1 MKNKIFYGILFALMA
16 VFAVSCSDDDY
27 AINTT
32 PLLGDNSVV
41 TGTADVTPVSAIVKG
56 SVNGLDGQAASS
68 YATGFYYGTAADAL
82 TERVAASG
90 GQEFVATIS
99 GKPGEVIYYQAFVTL
114 QGKVTY
120 KGDVKSLIL
129 TDATATTGEASNVEA
144 NKAVLFGSASKFTED
159 SKVGVLISCKPDEE
173 SVRGGVKFE
182 GTTADNFDVTVKG
195 LLPNTT
201 YYYTAYV
208 DLGGGVVYGEVKQ
221 FTTPAQQFDVENDLV
236 DLGLSTK
243 WARYN
248 LGTTSETELGGL
260 FGFGDMTGFN
270 TSVDPADYA
279 SADIYKTAQDV
290 ANQIY
295 GGKVTMPTIDEFE
308 ELFTC
313 CQVEWQT
320 VATDDGEIG
329 GYKFTGPNGN
339 SIFMP
344 AAGSRTG
351 QTVNGVGTEG
361 RYLSGSINPANNQFA
376 QSFLFTEGG
385 YSRATTPVYQA
396 LAVRPVSV
404 AKNIP
409 FKKELLYKTWE
420 IDLTPKGECKYFTS
434 PIYFY
439 RSNSNW
445 GSTTNNEPIIGAGED
460 WLPGSFGDISWF
472 ISNAD
477 MCKGYITFNEDGTA
491 EVSRYTTAGTEVK
504 ESGTYTIDEDNKTI
518 TLAGMQIL
526 APANFEE
533 GNNVVS
539 LSKELRI
546 LSLTDKSMQI
556 SVGRQGDNEQLSINM
571 IPQMEKYGYTAKL
584 TCYGDG
590 VDGPQP
596 DEWNSATV
604 TVAGGQTGTYTVT
617 FNAEAPRTNG
627 KVFILDIVGFAE
639 AYPNAFVKIDA
650 IKADG
655 NEVKFD
661 ANKFYYGDIEGNGN
675 FRIEL
680 ANIWGKGG
688 KDNGL
693 ADTPFHEGG
702 GATNNETALAFNS
715 TFEVT
720 FTIVSLD
727 ANLEFNVKQTA
738 VGLNEDWGM
747 PGNWGKENPAAIK
760 VVMENNQYKLTTTDN
775 VTLSLAADE
784 CSLNEEKGFTP
795 SNGAVNVVDVVD
807 IRKFF
812 PGFSADLISVTN
824 DGSNVPFDATKLIT
838 GDIEGKGNFRIELHN
853 IWGAGT
859 AANPAFTGTT
869 SVLEN
874 NVVTSLGFT
883 QSSIYTIG
891 NFSTNLFP
899 LPW

>member
-56 SVNGLDGQAASS
+56 SVSGLDGQAASS
-68 YATGFYYGTAADAL
+68 YTTGFYYGTAADAL

-90 GQEFVATIS
+90 GQEFTASIS
-99 GKPGEVIYYQAFVTL
+99 GEPGEVIYYQAFVTL
-114 QGKVTY
+114 QGRLTY
-120 KGDVKSLIL
+120 KGDVKSLVL
-129 TDATATTGEASNVEA
+129 TDATATTGAASNVEA
-144 NKAVLFGSASKFTED
+144 NKALLLGSASKYTAD
-159 SKVGVLISCKPDEE
+159 SKVGVIISCKSDEE
-173 SVRGGVKFE
+173 AVRGGVKFE

-351 QTVNGVGTEG
+351 QNISGVGKEG

-376 QSFLFTEGG
+376 QSFLFTESG

-420 IDLTPKGECKYFTS
+420 IDLNLDGECKTFAG
-434 PIYFY
+434 PLYFY
-439 RSNSNW
+439 GTDDSW
-445 GSTTNNEPIIGAGED
+445 ATVTNNEPVV
-460 WLPGSFGDISWF
+460 GDIWSWE
-472 ISNAD
+472 AD
-477 MCKGYITFNEDGTA
+477 FATNSWVVGSANNCQGSITFNEDGT
-491 EVSRYTTAGTEVK
+491 VEVK
-504 ESGTYTIDEDNKTI
+504 HVDANGNETVENGTYTIDEEKKEI
-518 TLAGMQIL
+518 TLSKCKVL
-526 APANFEE
+526 APANYTED
-533 GNNVVS
+533 NVIS
-539 LSKELRI
+539 MSENLRI
-546 LSLTDKSMQI
+546 LSLTDNSLQI
-556 SVGRQGDNEQLSINM
+556 SVVRATEPCLLSINM
-571 IPQMEKYGYTAKL
+571 IPQMEKYGYTASL
-584 TCYGDG
+584 MCYGDG
-590 VDGPQP
+590 PEDQA
-596 DEWNSATV
+596 EAWKSATV

-617 FNAEAPRTNG
+617 FNADEARTNG
-627 KVFILDIVGFAE
+627 KVFILDIVGFAA
-639 AYPNAFVKIDA
+639 AYPNAFVRVDA

-655 NEVKFD
+655 KEVKFD
-661 ANKFYYGDIEGNGN
+661 ANKFFYGDIEGNGN

-727 ANLEFNVKQTA
+727 ASLEFNVKQTT
-738 VGLNEDWGM
+738 VGLDSPWAM

-760 VVMENNQYKLTTTDN
+760 VVMENNQYKLATTDD
-775 VTLSLAADE
+775 VALTLTADE
-784 CSLNEEKGFTP
+784 CDNGVP
-795 SNGAVNVVDVVD
+795 PANGAVNLVDIVD

-812 PGFSADLISVTN
+812 PGFSADLLSVTN
-824 DGSNVPFDATKLIT
+824 DGSNVPFDAEKLIT
-838 GDIEGKGNFRIELHN
+838 GDIEGNGNFRIELHN

-859 AANPAFTGTT
+859 AANPAFGGATT
-869 SVLEN
+869 VEGN

-883 QSSIYTIG
+883 QSSKYTIG
-891 NFSTNLFP
+891 NFSKNLFP

>member
-56 SVNGLDGQAASS
+56 SVSGLDGQAASS

-90 GQEFVATIS
+90 GQEFTASIS
-99 GKPGEVIYYQAFVTL
+99 GEPGEVIYYQAFVTL
-114 QGKVTY
+114 QGRLTY
-120 KGDVKSLIL
+120 KGDVKSLVL
-129 TDATATTGEASNVEA
+129 TDATATTGAASNVEA
-144 NKAVLFGSASKFTED
+144 NKALLLGSASKYTAD
-159 SKVGVLISCKPDEE
+159 SKVGVIISCKSDEE
-173 SVRGGVKFE
+173 AVRGGVKFE

-351 QTVNGVGTEG
+351 QNISGVGKEG

-376 QSFLFTEGG
+376 QSFLFTESG

-420 IDLTPKGECKYFTS
+420 IDLTQNAECKYFTC
-434 PIYFY
+434 PVYFY
-439 RSNSNW
+439 RPNSNW

-460 WLPGSFGDISWF
+460 WLPGSFGEISWF

-504 ESGTYTIDEDNKTI
+504 ESGTYTIDEENKTI
-518 TLAGMQIL
+518 TLTGMQIL

-556 SVGRQGDNEQLSINM
+556 SVSRTGDNEQLSINM

-617 FNAEAPRTNG
+617 FNAKAPRTNG
-627 KVFILDIVGFAE
+627 KVYILDIVGFAE
-639 AYPNAFVKIDA
+639 AYPNAFVRVDA

-655 NEVKFD
+655 KEVKFD
-661 ANKFYYGDIEGNGN
+661 ANKFFYGDIEGNGN

-693 ADTPFHEGG
+693 ADTPFHRGG
-702 GATNNETALAFNS
+702 GATTNETALAFNS

-720 FTIVSLD
+720 FTVVSLD
-727 ANLEFNVKQTA
+727 ATLEFNVKQSA
-738 VGLNEDWGM
+738 VGLDSQGSM
-747 PGNWGKENPAAIK
+747 PGQWENVFPAAIK
-760 VVMENNQYKLTTTDN
+760 VVNEDGKYVLQNTENLNLT
-775 VTLSLAADE
+775 LKAAE
-784 CSLNEEKGFTP
+784 CANGIAP
-795 SNGAVNVVDVVD
+795 NNGAVNLVDVLD

-824 DGSNVPFDATKLIT
+824 DDSNVPFDATKLIT
-838 GDIEGKGNFRIELHN
+838 GDIEGNGNFRIELHN

-859 AANPAFTGTT
+859 AANPAFGGATIVGG
-869 SVLEN
+869 N

-891 NFSTNLFP
+891 NFSKNLFP

>member
-56 SVNGLDGQAASS
+56 SVSGLDGQAASS
-68 YATGFYYGTAADAL
+68 YTTGFYYGTAADAL

-90 GQEFVATIS
+90 GQEFTASIS
-99 GKPGEVIYYQAFVTL
+99 GEPGEVIYYQAFVTL
-114 QGKVTY
+114 QGRLTY
-120 KGDVKSLIL
+120 KGDVKSLVL
-129 TDATATTGEASNVEA
+129 TDATATTGAASNVEA
-144 NKAVLFGSASKFTED
+144 NKALLLGSASKYTAD
-159 SKVGVLISCKPDEE
+159 SKVGVIISCKSDEE
-173 SVRGGVKFE
+173 AVRGGVKFE

-351 QTVNGVGTEG
+351 QNISGVGKEG

-376 QSFLFTEGG
+376 QSFLFTESG

-420 IDLTPKGECKYFTS
+420 IDLTQDAECKYFTC
-434 PIYFY
+434 PVYFY
-439 RSNSNW
+439 MPNSNW

-460 WLPGSFGDISWF
+460 WQPGSFGDVSWF

-477 MCKGYITFNEDGTA
+477 MCKGYITFKEDGTA
-491 EVSRYTTAGTEVK
+491 EVSRYSIAGTEVK
-504 ESGTYTIDEDNKTI
+504 ENGTYTIDEDNKTI

-526 APANFEE
+526 APSNFEE

-556 SVGRQGDNEQLSINM
+556 SVSRQNDNEQISINM
-571 IPQMEKYGYTAKL
+571 IPQLEKYGYTASL
-584 TCYGDG
+584 MCYGDG
-590 VDGPQP
+590 PEDMG
-596 DEWNSATV
+596 EAWKSATV

-617 FNAEAPRTNG
+617 FNADEARTNG
-627 KVFILDIVGFAE
+627 KVFILDIVGFAKE
-639 AYPNAFVKIDA
+639 YPNAFVRVDA

-655 NEVKFD
+655 KEVKFD
-661 ANKFYYGDIEGNGN
+661 ANKFFYGDLEGNGN

-727 ANLEFNVKQTA
+727 ASLEFNVKQTA
-738 VGLNEDWGM
+738 VAYNPGWNM
-747 PGNWGKENPAAIK
+747 PGQWENVFPAAIK
-760 VVMENNQYKLTTTDN
+760 VVNEDGKYVLQNTENLNLTLT
-775 VTLSLAADE
+775 AAE
-784 CSLNEEKGFTP
+784 CANGIAP
-795 SNGAVNVVDVVD
+795 NNGAVNLVDVLD

-812 PGFSADLISVTN
+812 PGFSADLVSVTN

-838 GDIEGKGNFRIELHN
+838 GDIEGNGNFRIELHN
-853 IWGAGT
+853 IWGNT
-859 AANPAFTGTT
+859 FKDPAFGGVTT
-869 SVLEN
+869 IDEY
-874 NVVTSLGFT
+874 NVVNSLGFT

-891 NFSTNLFP
+891 NFSKNLFP

>member
-90 GQEFVATIS
+90 GQEFTASIS
-99 GKPGEVIYYQAFVTL
+99 GEPGEVIYYQAFVTL
-114 QGKVTY
+114 QGRLTY
-120 KGDVKSLIL
+120 KGDVKSLML
-129 TDATATTGEASNVEA
+129 TDATATTGAASNVEA
-144 NKAVLFGSASKFTED
+144 NKALLLGSASKYTAD
-159 SKVGVLISCKPDEE
+159 SKVGVIISCKSDEE
-173 SVRGGVKFE
+173 AVRGGVKFE

-290 ANQIY
+290 ANQVY

-351 QTVNGVGTEG
+351 QNISGVGKEG

-376 QSFLFTEGG
+376 QSFLFTESG

-420 IDLTPKGECKYFTS
+420 IDLTQNAECKYFTC

-439 RSNSNW
+439 KSNSNW

-460 WLPGSFGDISWF
+460 WLPGSFGEISWF

-504 ESGTYTIDEDNKTI
+504 ESGTYTIDEENKTI
-518 TLAGMQIL
+518 TLTGMQIL

-556 SVGRQGDNEQLSINM
+556 SVSRQGDNEQLSINM

-617 FNAEAPRTNG
+617 FNAKAPRTNG
-627 KVFILDIVGFAE
+627 KVYILDIVGFAE
-639 AYPNAFVKIDA
+639 AYPNAFVRVDA

-655 NEVKFD
+655 KEVKFD
-661 ANKFYYGDIEGNGN
+661 ANKFFYGDIEGNGN

-727 ANLEFNVKQTA
+727 ASLEFNVKQST
-738 VGLNEDWGM
+738 VGLDSQGST
-747 PGNWGKENPAAIK
+747 PGQWEKVYPAAIK
-760 VVMENNQYKLTTTDN
+760 VVNNDGKYEILNTENLGLDMKASDCIDGI
-775 VTLSLAADE
+775 A
-784 CSLNEEKGFTP
+784 P
-795 SNGAVNVVDVVD
+795 SNGAVNLIDVMG

-812 PGFSADLISVTN
+812 PGFSADLVSVTN
-824 DGSNVPFDATKLIT
+824 DGSNVPFDAEKLFT
-838 GDIEGKGNFRIELHN
+838 GDIEGNGNFRIELHN

-859 AANPAFTGTT
+859 AANPAFGGATIVGG
-869 SVLEN
+869 N

-891 NFSTNLFP
+891 NFSKNLFP

>member
-27 AINTT
+27 AINTP

-56 SVNGLDGQAASS
+56 SVSGLDGQAASS
-68 YATGFYYGTAADAL
+68 YTTGFYYGTAADAL

-90 GQEFVATIS
+90 GQEFTASIS
-99 GKPGEVIYYQAFVTL
+99 GEPGEVIYYQAFVTL
-114 QGKVTY
+114 QGRLTY
-120 KGDVKSLIL
+120 KGDVKSLVL
-129 TDATATTGEASNVEA
+129 TDATATTGAASNVEA
-144 NKAVLFGSASKFTED
+144 NKALLLGSASKYTAD
-159 SKVGVLISCKPDEE
+159 SKVGVIISCKSDEE

-221 FTTPAQQFDVENDLV
+221 FTTPDQQFDVENDLV

-351 QTVNGVGTEG
+351 QNISGVGKEG

-376 QSFLFTEGG
+376 QSFLFTESG

-420 IDLTPKGECKYFTS
+420 IDLTQDAECKYFS
-434 PIYFY
+434 CPVYFY
-439 RSNSNW
+439 MPNSNW

-460 WLPGSFGDISWF
+460 WQPGSFGDVSWF

-504 ESGTYTIDEDNKTI
+504 ENGTYTIDEDNKTI

-526 APANFEE
+526 APSNFEE

-556 SVGRQGDNEQLSINM
+556 SVSRQSDNEQISINM
-571 IPQMEKYGYTAKL
+571 IPQSEKYGYTAKL

-590 VDGPQP
+590 VDSSQP

-627 KVFILDIVGFAE
+627 KVFILDIVGFAA
-639 AYPNAFVKIDA
+639 AYPNAFVRVDA
-650 IKADG
+650 IKTDG
-655 NEVKFD
+655 KEVKFD
-661 ANKFYYGDIEGNGN
+661 ANKFFYGDIEGNGN

-727 ANLEFNVKQTA
+727 ASLEFNVKQTA
-738 VGLNEDWGM
+738 VAYNPGWNM
-747 PGNWGKENPAAIK
+747 PGQWENVFPAAIK
-760 VVMENNQYKLTTTDN
+760 VVNEDGKYVLQNTENLNLTLT
-775 VTLSLAADE
+775 AAE
-784 CSLNEEKGFTP
+784 CANGIAP
-795 SNGAVNVVDVVD
+795 NNGAVNLVDVVD

-812 PGFSADLISVTN
+812 PGFSADLVSVTN

-838 GDIEGKGNFRIELHN
+838 GDIEGNGNFRIELHN
-853 IWGAGT
+853 IWGNT
-859 AANPAFTGTT
+859 SKDPAFGGATT
-869 SVLEN
+869 IEGN

-883 QSSIYTIG
+883 QSSKYTIG
-891 NFSTNLFP
+891 NFSKNLFP

>member
-56 SVNGLDGQAASS
+56 SVSGLDGQAASS
-68 YATGFYYGTAADAL
+68 YTTGFYYGTAADAL

-90 GQEFVATIS
+90 GREFTASIS
-99 GKPGEVIYYQAFVTL
+99 GEPGEVIYYQAFVTL
-114 QGKVTY
+114 QGRLTY
-120 KGDVKSLIL
+120 KGDVKSLVL
-129 TDATATTGEASNVEA
+129 TDATATTGAASNVEA
-144 NKAVLFGSASKFTED
+144 NKALLLGSASKYTAD
-159 SKVGVLISCKPDEE
+159 SKVGVIISCKSDEE
-173 SVRGGVKFE
+173 AVRGGVKFE

-320 VATDDGEIG
+320 VATADGEIG

-351 QTVNGVGTEG
+351 QNISGVGKEG

-376 QSFLFTEGG
+376 QSFLFTESG

-420 IDLTPKGECKYFTS
+420 IDLTSEGECKYFTS

-439 RSNSNW
+439 RPNSNW

-472 ISNAD
+472 ISSVD

-504 ESGTYTIDEDNKTI
+504 ESGTYTIDEENKTI
-518 TLAGMQIL
+518 TLTGMQIL

-546 LSLTDKSMQI
+546 LSLTDNSMQI
-556 SVGRQGDNEQLSINM
+556 SVSRQGDNEQLSINM

-590 VDGPQP
+590 PED
-596 DEWNSATV
+596 DTEAWRSATV

-617 FNAEAPRTNG
+617 FNTDVARTNG
-627 KVFILDIVGFAE
+627 KVFFLDIVGFAA
-639 AYPNAFVKIDA
+639 AYPNAFVRVDA

-655 NEVKFD
+655 KEVKFD
-661 ANKFYYGDIEGNGN
+661 ANKFFYGDIEGNGN

-720 FTIVSLD
+720 FTVVSLD
-727 ANLEFNVKQTA
+727 ATLEFNVKQSA
-738 VGLNEDWGM
+738 VAYNPGWNM
-747 PGNWGKENPAAIK
+747 PGQWENVFPAAIK
-760 VVMENNQYKLTTTDN
+760 VVNEDGKYVLQNTENLNLTLT
-775 VTLSLAADE
+775 AAE
-784 CSLNEEKGFTP
+784 CANGIAP
-795 SNGAVNVVDVVD
+795 NNGAVNLVDVLD

-812 PGFSADLISVTN
+812 PGFSADLVSVTN

-838 GDIEGKGNFRIELHN
+838 GDIEGNGNFRIELHN
-853 IWGAGT
+853 IWGNT
-859 AANPAFTGTT
+859 SKDPAFGGVTT
-869 SVLEN
+869 IDEY
-874 NVVTSLGFT
+874 NVVNSLGFT

-891 NFSTNLFP
+891 NFSKNLFP

>member
-56 SVNGLDGQAASS
+56 SVSGLDGQSAGS
-68 YATGFYYGTAADAL
+68 YSTGFYYGTAADAL

-90 GQEFVATIS
+90 GQEFTASIS
-99 GKPGEVIYYQAFVTL
+99 GQPGEVIYYQAFVTL
-114 QGKVTY
+114 QGRLTY
-120 KGDVKSLIL
+120 KGEVKSLVL
-129 TDATATTGEASNVEA
+129 TDATATTGAASNVEA
-144 NKAVLFGSASKFTED
+144 NKATLSGQADKFTAD
-159 SKVGVLISCKPDEE
+159 SKVGIAISCSNDEE
-173 SVRGGVKFE
+173 AVRNGVKFE
-182 GTTADNFDVTVKG
+182 GTTAENFDITASG
-195 LLPNTT
+195 FLPNTT

-208 DLGGGVVYGEVKQ
+208 DLGGGVVYGEVKS

-248 LGTTSETELGGL
+248 LGASSETELGGL

-270 TSVDPADYA
+270 TSVNPADYA

-295 GGKVTMPTIDEFE
+295 DGKVTMPTIDEFE
-308 ELFTC
+308 ELFRC

-320 VATDDGEIG
+320 VATADGEIG

-351 QTVNGVGTEG
+351 SNFSGVGTEG
-361 RYLSGSINPANNQFA
+361 RYLSGSINQTNNQFA
-376 QSFLFTEGG
+376 MSYLFTQSGNA
-385 YSRATTPVYQA
+385 RATTPVYQA
-396 LAVRPVSV
+396 LSVRPVSV

-409 FKKELLYKTWE
+409 FDKTLLYKTWE
-420 IDLTPKGECKYFTS
+420 IDLTDDGESKAFSC

-439 RSNSNW
+439 KSNSNW
-445 GSTTNNEPIIGAGED
+445 RSTTNNEPIIGAGED
-460 WLPGSFGDISWF
+460 WLPGSFSDIGWF
-472 ISNAD
+472 IESAD
-477 MCKGYITFNEDGTA
+477 MCKGSITFNEDGTVSVTRPSEGG
-491 EVSRYTTAGTEVK
+491 EVTTN
-504 ESGTYTIDEDNKTI
+504 GTYTIDEDAKTI
-518 TLAGMQIL
+518 TLTGVNVL
-526 APANFEE
+526 APSNFKE
-533 GNNVVS
+533 GDNVVS
-539 LSKELRI
+539 LSQDLRI
-546 LSLTDKSMQI
+546 LSLTDKSLQI
-556 SVGRQGDNEQLSINM
+556 SVSRSGDYEQLSINM

-590 VDGPQP
+590 PT
-596 DEWNSATV
+596 DENEAWRTANV

-617 FNAEAPRTNG
+617 FNTDVARTNG
-627 KVFILDIVGFAE
+627 KVYVLDIMGFAE
-639 AYPNAFVKIDA
+639 AYPNAFVRIDA

-661 ANKFYYGDIEGNGN
+661 ANKFFYGDLEGKGN
-675 FRIEL
+675 FRVEM
-680 ANIWGKGG
+680 ANIWGMGHNESW
-688 KDNGL
+688 DGL

-702 GATNNETALAFNS
+702 GGNTNETALAFNS

-727 ANLEFNVKQTA
+727 ATLEFNVMQSA
-738 VGLNEDWGM
+738 VGLTEDWAM

-760 VVMENNQYKLTTTDN
+760 VVKENGQYRLANTDD
-775 VTLSLAADE
+775 VVLSLTANECAD
-784 CSLNEEKGFTP
+784 GITP
-795 SNGAVNVVDVVD
+795 SIGAVNLVDVVD
-807 IRKFF
+807 ILNFF
-812 PGFSADLISVTN
+812 SGFSADLISVTN
-824 DGSNVPFDATKLIT
+824 DGTNVPFIADNLIY

-859 AANPAFTGTT
+859 AANPAFGEVT
-869 SVLEN
+869 SVGGN

-891 NFSTNLFP
+891 NFSENLFA

>member
-56 SVNGLDGQAASS
+56 SVSGLDGQAASS
-68 YATGFYYGTAADAL
+68 YTTGFYYGTAADAL

-90 GQEFVATIS
+90 GQEFTASIS
-99 GKPGEVIYYQAFVTL
+99 GEPGEVIYYQAFVTL
-114 QGKVTY
+114 QGRLTY
-120 KGDVKSLIL
+120 KGDVKSLVL
-129 TDATATTGEASNVEA
+129 TDATATTGAASNVEA
-144 NKAVLFGSASKFTED
+144 NKALLLGSASKYTAD
-159 SKVGVLISCKPDEE
+159 SKVGVIISCKSDEE
-173 SVRGGVKFE
+173 AVRGGVKFE

-351 QTVNGVGTEG
+351 QTVNGVGKEG

-376 QSFLFTEGG
+376 QSFLFTESG

-420 IDLTPKGECKYFTS
+420 IDLTQDAECKYFTC
-434 PIYFY
+434 PVYFY
-439 RSNSNW
+439 MPNSNW

-460 WLPGSFGDISWF
+460 WQPGSFGDVSWF

-477 MCKGYITFNEDGTA
+477 MCKGYITFKEDGTA
-491 EVSRYTTAGTEVK
+491 EVSRYSIAGTEVK
-504 ESGTYTIDEDNKTI
+504 ENGTYTIDEDNKTI

-526 APANFEE
+526 APSNFEE

-556 SVGRQGDNEQLSINM
+556 SVSRQNDNEQISINM
-571 IPQMEKYGYTAKL
+571 IPQLEKYGYTASL
-584 TCYGDG
+584 MCYGDG
-590 VDGPQP
+590 PEDMG
-596 DEWNSATV
+596 EAWKSATV

-617 FNAEAPRTNG
+617 FNADEARTNG
-627 KVFILDIVGFAE
+627 KVFILDIVGFAKE
-639 AYPNAFVKIDA
+639 YPNAFVRVDA

-655 NEVKFD
+655 KEVKFD
-661 ANKFYYGDIEGNGN
+661 ANKFFYGDLEGNGN
-675 FRIEL
+675 FRIEI

-727 ANLEFNVKQTA
+727 ASLEFNVKQTA
-738 VGLNEDWGM
+738 VAYNPGWNM
-747 PGNWGKENPAAIK
+747 PGQWENVFPAAIK
-760 VVMENNQYKLTTTDN
+760 VVNEDGKYVLQNTENLNLTLT
-775 VTLSLAADE
+775 AAE
-784 CSLNEEKGFTP
+784 CANGIAP
-795 SNGAVNVVDVVD
+795 NNGAVNLVDVLD

-812 PGFSADLISVTN
+812 PGFSADLVSVTN

-838 GDIEGKGNFRIELHN
+838 GDIEGNGNFRIELHN
-853 IWGAGT
+853 IWGNT
-859 AANPAFTGTT
+859 FKDPAFGGVTT
-869 SVLEN
+869 IDEY
-874 NVVTSLGFT
+874 NVVNSLGFT

-891 NFSTNLFP
+891 NFSKNLFP

>member
-56 SVNGLDGQAASS
+56 SVSGLDGQAASS
-68 YATGFYYGTAADAL
+68 YTTGFYYGTAADAL

-90 GQEFVATIS
+90 GQEFTASIS
-99 GKPGEVIYYQAFVTL
+99 GEPGEVIYYQAFVTL
-114 QGKVTY
+114 QGRLTY
-120 KGDVKSLIL
+120 KGDVKSLVL
-129 TDATATTGEASNVEA
+129 TDATATTGAASNVEA
-144 NKAVLFGSASKFTED
+144 NKALLLGSASKYTAD
-159 SKVGVLISCKPDEE
+159 SKVGVIISCKSDEE
-173 SVRGGVKFE
+173 AVRGGVKFE
-182 GTTADNFDVTVKG
+182 GATADNFDVTVKG

-351 QTVNGVGTEG
+351 QNISGVGKEG

-376 QSFLFTEGG
+376 QSFLFTESG

-420 IDLTPKGECKYFTS
+420 IDLTQDAECKYFTC
-434 PIYFY
+434 PVYFY
-439 RSNSNW
+439 MPNSNW

-460 WLPGSFGDISWF
+460 WQPGSFGDVSWF

-477 MCKGYITFNEDGTA
+477 MCKGYITFKEDGTA
-491 EVSRYTTAGTEVK
+491 EVSRYSIAGTEVK
-504 ESGTYTIDEDNKTI
+504 ENGTYTIDEDNKTI
-518 TLAGMQIL
+518 TLTGMQIL
-526 APANFEE
+526 APSSFEE

-556 SVGRQGDNEQLSINM
+556 SVSRQSDNEQISINM

-590 VDGPQP
+590 PTD
-596 DEWNSATV
+596 DAEAWRSATV
-604 TVAGGQTGTYTVT
+604 SVAGGQTGTYTVT
-617 FNAEAPRTNG
+617 FDTEVARTNG
-627 KVFILDIVGFAE
+627 KVFLLEIEGFAA
-639 AYPNAFVKIDA
+639 AYPNAFVRIDT

-655 NEVKFD
+655 KEVKFD
-661 ANKFYYGDIEGNGN
+661 ANKFFYGDLEGNGT
-675 FRIEL
+675 FRVEM
-680 ANIWGKGG
+680 ANIYGKGRNE
-688 KDNGL
+688 DWNGL

-702 GATNNETALAFNS
+702 GETTNETALAFNS

-727 ANLEFNVKQTA
+727 ASLEFNVKQTA
-738 VGLNEDWGM
+738 VAYNPGWNM
-747 PGNWGKENPAAIK
+747 PGQWENVFPAAIK
-760 VVMENNQYKLTTTDN
+760 VVNEDGKYVLQNTENLNLTLT
-775 VTLSLAADE
+775 AAE
-784 CSLNEEKGFTP
+784 CANGIAP
-795 SNGAVNVVDVVD
+795 NNGAVNLVDVVD

-838 GDIEGKGNFRIELHN
+838 GDIEGNGNFRIELHN
-853 IWGAGT
+853 IWGNT
-859 AANPAFTGTT
+859 SKDPAFGGATIVEG
-869 SVLEN
+869 N

-883 QSSIYTIG
+883 QSSKYTIG
-891 NFSTNLFP
+891 NFSKNLFP

>member
-56 SVNGLDGQAASS
+56 SVSGLDGQAASS
-68 YATGFYYGTAADAL
+68 YTTGFYYGTAADAL

-90 GQEFVATIS
+90 GQEFTASIS
-99 GKPGEVIYYQAFVTL
+99 GEPGEVIYYQAFVTL
-114 QGKVTY
+114 QGRLTY
-120 KGDVKSLIL
+120 KGDVKSLVL
-129 TDATATTGEASNVEA
+129 TDATATTGAASNVEA
-144 NKAVLFGSASKFTED
+144 NKALLLGSASKYTAD
-159 SKVGVLISCKPDEE
+159 SKVGVIISCKSDEE
-173 SVRGGVKFE
+173 AVRGGVKFE

-351 QTVNGVGTEG
+351 QNISGVGKEG

-376 QSFLFTEGG
+376 QSFLFTESG

-420 IDLTPKGECKYFTS
+420 IDLTQDAECKYFTC
-434 PIYFY
+434 PVYFY
-439 RSNSNW
+439 MPNSNW

-460 WLPGSFGDISWF
+460 WQPGSFGDVSWF

-477 MCKGYITFNEDGTA
+477 MCKGYITFKEDGTA
-491 EVSRYTTAGTEVK
+491 EVSRYSIAGTEVK
-504 ESGTYTIDEDNKTI
+504 ENGTYTIDEDNKTI

-526 APANFEE
+526 APSNFEE

-556 SVGRQGDNEQLSINM
+556 SVSRQNDNEQISINM
-571 IPQMEKYGYTAKL
+571 IPQLEKYGYTASL
-584 TCYGDG
+584 MCYGDG
-590 VDGPQP
+590 PEDMG
-596 DEWNSATV
+596 EAWKSATV

-617 FNAEAPRTNG
+617 FNADEARTNG
-627 KVFILDIVGFAE
+627 KVFILDIVGFAKE
-639 AYPNAFVKIDA
+639 YPNAFVRVDA

-655 NEVKFD
+655 KEVKFD
-661 ANKFYYGDIEGNGN
+661 ANKFFYGDLEGNGN
-675 FRIEL
+675 FRIEI

-727 ANLEFNVKQTA
+727 ASLEFNVKQTA
-738 VGLNEDWGM
+738 VAYNPGWNM
-747 PGNWGKENPAAIK
+747 PGQWENVFPAAIK
-760 VVMENNQYKLTTTDN
+760 VVNEDGKYVLQNTENLNLTLT
-775 VTLSLAADE
+775 AAE
-784 CSLNEEKGFTP
+784 CANGIAP
-795 SNGAVNVVDVVD
+795 NNGAVNLVDVLD

-812 PGFSADLISVTN
+812 PGFSADLVSVTN

-838 GDIEGKGNFRIELHN
+838 GDIEGNSNFRIELHN
-853 IWGAGT
+853 IWGNT
-859 AANPAFTGTT
+859 FKDPAFGGVTT
-869 SVLEN
+869 IDEY
-874 NVVTSLGFT
+874 NVVNSLGFT

-891 NFSTNLFP
+891 NFSKNLFP

>member
-56 SVNGLDGQAASS
+56 SVSGLDGQAASS
-68 YATGFYYGTAADAL
+68 YTTGFYYGTAADAL

-90 GQEFVATIS
+90 GQEFTASIS
-99 GKPGEVIYYQAFVTL
+99 GEPGEVIYYQAFVTL
-114 QGKVTY
+114 QGRLTY
-120 KGDVKSLIL
+120 KGDVKSLVL
-129 TDATATTGEASNVEA
+129 TDATATTGAASNVEA
-144 NKAVLFGSASKFTED
+144 NKALLLGSASKYTAD
-159 SKVGVLISCKPDEE
+159 SKVGVIISCKSDEE
-173 SVRGGVKFE
+173 AVRGGVKFE

-351 QTVNGVGTEG
+351 QTVNGVGKEG

-420 IDLTPKGECKYFTS
+420 IDLTSEGEYKYFTS

-460 WLPGSFGDISWF
+460 WLPGSFGEISWF

-504 ESGTYTIDEDNKTI
+504 ESGTYTIDEENKTI
-518 TLAGMQIL
+518 TLTGMQIL

-596 DEWNSATV
+596 DEWKSATV

-617 FNAEAPRTNG
+617 FNAKAPRTNG
-627 KVFILDIVGFAE
+627 KVYNLDIEGFAKE
-639 AYPNAFVKIDA
+639 YPNAFVRVDA

-655 NEVKFD
+655 KEVKYD
-661 ANKFYYGDIEGNGN
+661 ANKFFYGDLEGNGN
-675 FRIEL
+675 FRIEI

-693 ADTPFHEGG
+693 ADTPFHKGG
-702 GATNNETALAFNS
+702 GATTNETALAFNS

-720 FTIVSLD
+720 FTVVSLD
-727 ANLEFNVKQTA
+727 ATLEFNVKQSA
-738 VGLNEDWGM
+738 VAYNQGWNM
-747 PGNWGKENPAAIK
+747 PGQWENVYAAAIK
-760 VVMENNQYKLTTTDN
+760 VVNNDGKYVLQNTENLDLTLKASDCTDGIAPN
-775 VTLSLAADE
+775 
-784 CSLNEEKGFTP
+784 
-795 SNGAVNVVDVVD
+795 NGAVNLVDVLD

-838 GDIEGKGNFRIELHN
+838 GDIEGNGNFRIELHN
-853 IWGAGT
+853 IWGNT
-859 AANPAFTGTT
+859 FKDPAFGGVTT
-869 SVLEN
+869 IDEY
-874 NVVTSLGFT
+874 NVVNSLGFT

-891 NFSTNLFP
+891 NFSKNLFP